1 MRALIAHRR
10 LITDGNG
17 HQVYHLAIGIRNF
30 ACFNGFNVTGAF
42 SKMMDTDLNLV
53 TGLQGQFTGQQGGYL
68 RNSAEVS
75 SFTSGKTAGPWE
87 CVAIGWMHSQVLPS
101 SSGPVRSRDRTTGQ
115 WDQKIGNALR
125 REGHQARYY
134 DAYNGVYLNSLRALT
149 PNEQY
154 LSNVFNVFEME
165 GRTPVPNDV
174 MNLSSFATAMNFNY
188 AMCGCLYQF
197 VGSERPAGQ
206 AVAFLQTF
214 RNISEVQHT
223 GWTGANQVKGN
234 IIRMAYDKLDPV
246 GQPQRPTAPRALSII
261 PLMDHLVNYG
271 TDNAI
276 TCYAGNGVM
285 LQGMRAGF
293 WSLKEWFRDPRS
305 MLEEGR
311 YNKGSQSSTLMANY
325 NRANNSMASGVMARA
340 SVLFDGLRTSSINT
354 PPNVAAMVSFERI
367 QQAASA
373 GVIDDLIRRVT
384 ENIRFIAN
392 SDLSSRVNELM
403 EMAAVYVD
411 LRTPEVPVEPPV
423 PAPPPAPRPQQ
434 GAAESATPRNT
445 TVGAAVGF
453 VQWISTSVH

>member
-10 LITDGNG
+10 LITDGAGN
-17 HQVYHLAIGIRNF
+17 QVYHLAIGMRNF
-30 ACFNGFNVTGAF
+30 ACFNGFNVAGAF
-42 SKMMDTDLNLV
+42 SKMNDADLNLV
-53 TGLQGQFTGQQGGYL
+53 TGLQGQFTGNTGNYL
-68 RNSAEVS
+68 RSPAEISA
-75 SFTSGKTAGPWE
+75 FTAGKTTGQWE
-87 CVAIGWMHSQVLPS
+87 CVAIGWIHSQVTPTAN
-101 SSGPVRSRDRTTGQ
+101 GPVRSRERSIDA
-115 WDQKIGNALR
+115 WNPKVGNALR

-134 DAYNGVYLNSLRALT
+134 DAYNGGFMHSIRALT

-154 LSNVFNVFEME
+154 LSNVFWPFEKE
-165 GRTPVPNDV
+165 DKINVPNDV
-174 MNLSSFATAMNFNY
+174 MNLSSFATAMHYNY

-214 RNISEVQHT
+214 RNVSEVQHT
-223 GWTGANQVKGN
+223 GWNGANQVKGN
-234 IIRMAYDKLDPV
+234 IIRAAYDQLAPA
-246 GQPQRPTAPRALSII
+246 GQAPRPTAPRALSII

-305 MLEEGR
+305 MIEEGR
-311 YNKGSQSSTLMANY
+311 YNKGSQSSTLLSNY
-325 NRANNSMASGVMARA
+325 NRANNTAAGTMSRA
-340 SVLFDGLRTSSINT
+340 NTLFEGLRTSTTNA
-354 PPNVAAMVSFERI
+354 PPNVAAMVSLERI
-367 QQAASA
+367 QQAATG

-384 ENIRFIAN
+384 ENIRLIAN
-392 SDLSSRVNELM
+392 SDLISRVNELM
-403 EMAAVYVD
+403 AMAAVYVD
-411 LRTPEVPVEPPV
+411 FRTREVPVAPPV
-423 PAPPPAPRPQQ
+423 PVPPPAPRPQQ
-434 GAAESATPRNT
+434 GASESATPRNT